1 MFNQSKNRKLSLFLL
16 VFVLACA
23 TGVGAATPPP
33 QPPPPTVTIT
43 DNFGS
48 SHGNFIRWD
57 RFSTDLSA
65 AIQNPPQTTQ
75 ETTITGPTYNWAVV
89 SQNPSS
95 PTFSIVD
102 SGNGNATLQSP
113 IASKSVC
120 FVAGG
125 GTYDVKVNCTI
136 TYTST
141 DNKTGVATPLGF
153 SSQTPLDVTFFVRIP
168 YNVVANGN
176 VQHSVYPNNTG
187 HQDIYS
193 LQLQDN
199 EATPQAYGNGL
210 IHETFSNAK
219 DANGQSIPDTALNP
233 GGADDW
239 GFVLDGNGYATGT
252 GSSLSNFQDVLS
264 DSTTT
269 PMNPNQLEDTFDQP
283 WYCIELTPPY
293 NAPGANLYVR
303 AGVFHMAGNG
313 SRNNPQLGDFLSN
326 VNLTPLSGGHG
337 SVHHVVDYYG
347 ESYRS
352 YPGHSAY

>member
-33 QPPPPTVTIT
+33 PPPPPTVTIT

-75 ETTITGPTYNWAVV
+75 ETTITGPTYSWAVV

-95 PTFSIVD
+95 PTISIVD

-113 IASKSVC
+113 IPSKSIC

-141 DNKTGVATPLGF
+141 DNKTGVATPLGY
-153 SSQTPLDVTFFVRIP
+153 SADPPLDVTFFVRVPVQVMETAARSIDDL
-168 YNVVANGN
+168 NGDTITTSTYSGPAWGFI
-176 VQHSVYPNNTG
+176 SVYPFEV
-187 HQDIYS
+187 
-193 LQLQDN
+193 LDN
-199 EATPQAYGNGL
+199 QSPRQSYGNGL
-210 IHETFSNAK
+210 VQESFSSVSPAGTHPNGPNGG
-219 DANGQSIPDTALNP
+219 DAWTLHSD
-233 GGADDW
+233 
-239 GFVLDGNGYATGT
+239 GT
-252 GSSLSNFQDVLS
+252 GSPTDTWTDANFIYFKKDPGTIDQNAFE
-264 DSTTT
+264 DSF
-269 PMNPNQLEDTFDQP
+269 NQNWD
-283 WYCIELTPPY
+283 CIEATPPY
-293 NAPGANLYVR
+293 A
-303 AGVFHMAGNG
+303 
-313 SRNNPQLGDFLSN
+313 SPQLYATFDNMGGHQFLPSTN
-326 VNLTPLSGGHG
+326 DTSLTPQM
-337 SVHHVVDYYG
+337 SVKVYDGYAI
-347 ESYRS
+347 RS
-352 YPGHSAY
+352 FPGDPYPD